1 MWTRAREGTAP
12 PAIAVAFGSNRND
25 VSQLLKRVVVPAAPV
40 HRRFDAQHGG
50 ACDRADQQGG
60 TTAAVD
66 DRAEARGGNG
76 ERTHQGQRAEA
87 DDHREGAGT
96 KWQDEVGGERE
107 QYGGGVDG
115 EREQVSEAGGSQ
127 GVVCPGLGWCG

>member
-25 VSQLLKRVVVPAAPV
+25 VSRPLKGVVVPAPV
-40 HRRFDAQHGG
+40 HHRFDAQHGG
-50 ACDRADQQGG
+50 ACDPADQQGG

-66 DRAEARGGNG
+66 DRAEARCGNG

-87 DDHREGAGT
+87 DDHREGAST

-107 QYGGGVDG
+107 QYGGGVEG
-115 EREQVSEAGGSQ
+115 KREQVSEAAGSAAGLSVFF
-127 GVVCPGLGWCG
+127 GVQA